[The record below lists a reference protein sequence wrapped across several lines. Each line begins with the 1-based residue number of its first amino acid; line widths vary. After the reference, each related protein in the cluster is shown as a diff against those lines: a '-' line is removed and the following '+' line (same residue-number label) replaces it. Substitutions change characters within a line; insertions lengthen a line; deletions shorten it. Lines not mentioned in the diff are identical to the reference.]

1 MVEYSPFSRETAH
14 NPFPV
19 YKQLRDEAPVYHN
32 EQVGFWALSRY
43 EDVVAAHLDTDTFSS
58 AHGVTIEGMDQGS
71 PFLITK
77 DPPEHTAHRKIAGRM
92 FTPRQI
98 AQLEP
103 FIRTT
108 AADLLDRV
116 RDQDRFDL
124 VQDFSIRLP
133 LDVVS
138 ELIGIPAGMR
148 GQVHELSDR
157 MAAREE
163 DMSLPDDVFLA
174 GADLLSLLTELVRER
189 RRNPGQDVITMLMNT
204 EVEDEDGGLRS
215 LSDDELAARF
225 LELAFAGHETVAKLI
240 PNGVIALSWNPGQR
254 RELVADPALIPN
266 AVEEMLRWDPPSH
279 YQGRWTL
286 HEIELHG
293 TIIPED
299 VRVILITG
307 AAVHDERKYPDP
319 EYFDIHRD
327 IDRHVSFGL
336 GRHLCLGASL
346 ARLETRVAFE
356 ELLKRFP
363 DFTFDETG
371 VRRHY
376 SSNVRGLASLPLLVE
391 RAPLPA
397 PTSSR

>member
-58 AHGVTIEGMDQGS
+58 THGVTIEGMDQGS

-77 DPPEHTAHRKIAGRM
+77 DPPEHTAHRKIAARM

-98 AQLEP
+98 GRLEP
-103 FIRTT
+103 FIRAT

-124 VQDFSIRLP
+124 VKDFSIRLP
-133 LDVVS
+133 LDVIS
-138 ELIGIPAGMR
+138 ELIGIPAEMR
-148 GQVHELSDR
+148 VQVHELSDR

-163 DMSLPDDVFLA
+163 DMSLPDDVFQA

-189 RRNPGQDVITMLMNT
+189 RRNPGQDVITMLMST
-204 EVEDEDGGLRS
+204 EVEDEDGELRP
-215 LSDDELAARF
+215 LGDDELAARF

-240 PNGVIALSWNPGQR
+240 PNGVIALSWYPGQR
-254 RELVADPALIPN
+254 SELVANPALLPN

-286 HEIELHG
+286 REVELHG

-327 IDRHVSFGL
+327 VDRHVSFGL

-371 VRRHY
+371 VQRHY

-391 RAPLPA
+391 RTPLSVP
-397 PTSSR
+397 SER

>member
-98 AQLEP
+98 GRLEP
-103 FIRTT
+103 FIRAT

-124 VQDFSIRLP
+124 VKDFSIRLP
-133 LDVVS
+133 LDVIS
-138 ELIGIPAGMR
+138 EVIGIRAEIR
-148 GQVHELSDR
+148 VYVHELSDR
-157 MAAREE
+157 VAAREE
-163 DMSLPDDVFLA
+163 DMSLPDDVFQA
-174 GADLLSLLTELVRER
+174 SAELLSMFAELVRER
-189 RRNPGQDVITMLMNT
+189 RRNPGQDVITMLIST
-204 EVEDEDGGLRS
+204 EVEDEDGGFTPLGALGR
-215 LSDDELAARF
+215 AAGF
-225 LELAFAGHETVAKLI
+225 LELAFPGHETGAKLI
-240 PNGVIALSWNPGQR
+240 PNGVIALSWYPGQR
-254 RELVADPALIPN
+254 RELVANPALIPN
-266 AVEEMLRWDPPSH
+266 AVEEMLRWGPPSH

-286 HEIELHG
+286 REVELHG
-293 TIIPED
+293 TVIPAD

-327 IDRHVSFGL
+327 VDRHVSFGL

-371 VRRHY
+371 VQRHY

-391 RAPLPA
+391 RTPLSVP
-397 PTSSR
+397 SER